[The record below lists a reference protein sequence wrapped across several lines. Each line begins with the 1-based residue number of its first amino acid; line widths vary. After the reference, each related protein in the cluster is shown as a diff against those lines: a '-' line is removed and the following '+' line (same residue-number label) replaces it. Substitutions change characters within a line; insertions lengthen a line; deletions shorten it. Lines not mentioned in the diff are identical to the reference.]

1 MNHEPGRRLE
11 NSTSGND
18 GEWGSFYPPQNNE
31 PKPPKKRNLMP
42 IGITVVIT
50 VALVIGA
57 SIIWVALKNADK
69 NSGQDESVAAASSG
83 TLESQSES
91 PHQLAS
97 ANPSSQSASDDEGAA
112 ATDRCSESYLRK
124 NIPEMTGEHEV
135 VYCSGDWLLFGVP
148 RTDGLNHYHW
158 ANGHWSKYERDGVS
172 GISGY
177 GCYLSSRLDADQ
189 VPSEIRSRFTE
200 CGPDDTAKSN
210 QADSSSNTDS
220 NGYISSVTVS
230 GRTVRASSP
239 ACDGR
244 NIVIKDSIV
253 DTNKDS
259 TAGDISRALA
269 ANSGSEF
276 MTPGHCS
283 SLRGQLNGDDI
294 YPVYE
299 DFGSD
304 RSAMC
309 QEAGSRSNWYPRTLN
324 DRGDFSSPC

>member
-1 MNHEPGRRLE
+1 
-11 NSTSGND
+11 
-18 GEWGSFYPPQNNE
+18 
-31 PKPPKKRNLMP
+31 MP

-50 VALVIGA
+50 VALLIGA

-69 NSGQDESVAAASSG
+69 NSGQDESVTAASSG
-83 TLESQSES
+83 TLERQSDS
-91 PHQLAS
+91 RQQVTS
-97 ANPSSQSASDDEGAA
+97 NPSSSSASDDGKKALP
-112 ATDRCSESYLRK
+112 DRCSESYLRK
-124 NIPEMTGEHEV
+124 NIPQMTGEHEV
-135 VYCSGDWLLFGVP
+135 MYCSGDWLLLGTP
-148 RTDGLNHYHW
+148 RSDDVKYYHW
-158 ANGHWSKYERDGVS
+158 ANDHWSKYERDGVS

-177 GCYLSSRLDADQ
+177 GCYLSSRLDADH

-200 CGPDDTAKSN
+200 CDPDDTTKSN
-210 QADSSSNTDS
+210 ESSSSSNTDS
-220 NGYISSVTVS
+220 SGYISSVNVS

-239 ACDGR
+239 SCDGR

-253 DTNKDS
+253 DTNRDA

-269 ANSGSEF
+269 ANPGSEF

-309 QEAGSRSNWYPRTLN
+309 AEAESRSNWYPRTLN

>member
-1 MNHEPGRRLE
+1 MTHEPGRRLE
-11 NSTSGND
+11 NSTSETD
-18 GEWGSFYPPQNNE
+18 GEWGSFYPPQNTE
-31 PKPPKKRNLMP
+31 AKPRKKRHLMA

-57 SIIWVALKNADK
+57 SIIWIALKNADK

-91 PHQLAS
+91 PQQAT
-97 ANPSSQSASDDEGAA
+97 ANPSSPAASDYDKKASP
-112 ATDRCSESYLRK
+112 DRCSESYLRK
-124 NIPEMTGEHEV
+124 NIPQMTGEHEV

-158 ANGHWSKYERDGVS
+158 SNGHWSKYERDGVS

-177 GCYLSSRLDADQ
+177 GCYLTSRLDADH

-200 CGPDDTAKSN
+200 CGPNDITSGNGSSTSNDT
-210 QADSSSNTDS
+210 DSS
-220 NGYISSVTVS
+220 GYISSVTVS

-244 NIVIKDSIV
+244 NIVIKNSIV
-253 DTNKDS
+253 DTNKDA

-269 ANSGSEF
+269 ANPGSEF

-309 QEAGSRSNWYPRTLN
+309 EEAKSRSNWYPRTLN

>member
-11 NSTSGND
+11 NSTSGTD

-31 PKPPKKRNLMP
+31 SKPPKKRNLMP
-42 IGITVVIT
+42 ISITVVIT

-69 NSGQDESVAAASSG
+69 NSGQDESVAVASSG
-83 TLESQSES
+83 TLESQSEA
-91 PHQLAS
+91 PQHGT
-97 ANPSSQSASDDEGAA
+97 ANPSSPAASDGDKKAS
-112 ATDRCSESYLRK
+112 TDRCDESYLRK
-124 NIPEMTGEHEV
+124 NISEMTGEHEV
-135 VYCSGDWLLFGVP
+135 VYCSGDWLLFGAP
-148 RTDGLNHYHW
+148 RSDGLNHYHW
-158 ANGHWSKYERDGVS
+158 SNGHWSKYERDGVS

-177 GCYLSSRLDADQ
+177 GCYLSSRLDADH
-189 VPSEIRSRFTE
+189 VPSEIRSKFTE
-200 CGPDDTAKSN
+200 CGPDDTSKSN
-210 QADSSSNTDS
+210 ESSSSSNTDS

-253 DTNKDS
+253 DTNKDA
-259 TAGDISRALA
+259 TAGNISRVLV
-269 ANSGSEF
+269 ANPGSEF

>member
-18 GEWGSFYPPQNNE
+18 GEWGSFYPPQNNG

-57 SIIWVALKNADK
+57 SIIWVVLKNADK

-91 PHQLAS
+91 PQKVS
-97 ANPSSQSASDDEGAA
+97 TANPSTPSASDGDKKASP
-112 ATDRCSESYLRK
+112 DRCDESNLLK
-124 NIPEMTGEHEV
+124 DIPHLADEHEII
-135 VYCSGDWLLFGVP
+135 YCSGDWLLFGVP
-148 RTDGLNHYHW
+148 RTDDVRYYHW
-158 ANGHWSKYERDGVS
+158 ANGHWSKYERDGVA

-177 GCYLSSRLDADQ
+177 DCFSSSRLDADH
-189 VPSEIRSRFTE
+189 VPSEIRSRFLE
-200 CGPDDTAKSN
+200 CTPDETTKSN
-210 QADSSSNTDS
+210 KSSSSDNADSS
-220 NGYISSVTVS
+220 GYISSVNVS

-239 ACDGR
+239 SCDGR

-253 DTNKDS
+253 DINKDA

-269 ANSGSEF
+269 ANPGSEF

-309 QEAGSRSNWYPRTLN
+309 AEAGSRSNWYPRTLN